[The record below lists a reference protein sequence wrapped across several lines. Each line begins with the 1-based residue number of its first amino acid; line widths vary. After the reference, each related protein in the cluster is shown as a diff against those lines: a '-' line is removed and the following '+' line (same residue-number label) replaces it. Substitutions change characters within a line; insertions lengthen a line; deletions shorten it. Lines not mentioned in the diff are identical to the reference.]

1 MKLLIVDDDKV
12 STHITTWVANKS
24 GIFEDV
30 RSVSNGREAL
40 DIFQLVNN
48 NKLAAPDFILLD
60 LDMPVMNGFAFIE
73 SIRGLTFPNRNNM
86 SIVVLTS
93 SANPGD
99 IQRARSLG
107 IEHYL
112 VKPLKL
118 NHLQNA
124 FFSLYRK
131 THLRSNNITVNDCV

>member
-73 SIRGLTFPNRNNM
+73 SIRGLTFPNKNNM
-86 SIVVLTS
+86 SIIVLTS
-93 SANPGD
+93 SAKPAD
-99 IQRARSLG
+99 IQRARSLA

-112 VKPLKL
+112 LKPLKL
-118 NHLQNA
+118 NDLQNA
-124 FFSLYRK
+124 FFSSCRK
-131 THLRSNNITVNDCV
+131 TRLRSNNIIVNDCI

>member
-73 SIRGLTFPNRNNM
+73 SIRGLTFPNKNNL
-86 SIVVLTS
+86 SIIVLTS
-93 SANPGD
+93 SAKPAD
-99 IQRARSLG
+99 IQRARSLA

-112 VKPLKL
+112 LKPLKL
-118 NHLQNA
+118 NDLQNA
-124 FFSLYRK
+124 FFSSCRK
-131 THLRSNNITVNDCV
+131 TRLRSNNIIVNDCI

>member
-1 MKLLIVDDDKV
+1 MNLLIIDDDKL
-12 STHITTWVANKS
+12 STLITTWVANKS

-73 SIRGLTFPNRNNM
+73 SIRGLTFPNKNNL
-86 SIVVLTS
+86 SIIVLTS
-93 SANPGD
+93 SAKPAD
-99 IQRARSLG
+99 IQRARSLA

-112 VKPLKL
+112 LKPLKL
-118 NHLQNA
+118 NDLQNA
-124 FFSLYRK
+124 FFSSCRK
-131 THLRSNNITVNDCV
+131 TRLRSNNIIVNDCI

>member
-60 LDMPVMNGFAFIE
+60 LDMPP
-73 SIRGLTFPNRNNM
+73 RL
-86 SIVVLTS
+86 
-93 SANPGD
+93 
-99 IQRARSLG
+99 
-107 IEHYL
+107 
-112 VKPLKL
+112 
-118 NHLQNA
+118 
-124 FFSLYRK
+124 
-131 THLRSNNITVNDCV
+131 

>member
-48 NKLAAPDFILLD
+48 NKLAALDFILLD

-73 SIRGLTFPNRNNM
+73 SIRGLTFPNKNNM
-86 SIVVLTS
+86 SIIVLTS
-93 SANPGD
+93 SAKPAD
-99 IQRARSLG
+99 IQRARSLA

-112 VKPLKL
+112 LKPLKL
-118 NHLQNA
+118 NDLQNA
-124 FFSLYRK
+124 FFSSCRK
-131 THLRSNNITVNDCV
+131 TRLRSNNIIVNDCI

>member
-1 MKLLIVDDDKV
+1 MKLLIVDDDKF
-12 STHITTWVANKS
+12 STLITTWVANKS

-73 SIRGLTFPNRNNM
+73 SIRGLTFPNKNNM
-86 SIVVLTS
+86 SIIVLTS
-93 SANPGD
+93 SAKPAD
-99 IQRARSLG
+99 IQRARSLA

-112 VKPLKL
+112 LKPLKL
-118 NHLQNA
+118 NDLQNA
-124 FFSLYRK
+124 FFSSCRK
-131 THLRSNNITVNDCV
+131 TRLRSNNIIVNDCI

>member
-1 MKLLIVDDDKV
+1 MNLLIIDDDKV
-12 STHITTWVANKS
+12 STLITTWVAKKS

-40 DIFQLVNN
+40 DIFQHVNN

-73 SIRGLTFPNRNNM
+73 SIRGLTFPNKNNM
-86 SIVVLTS
+86 SIVVLSS

-118 NHLQNA
+118 NDLQNA

-131 THLRSNNITVNDCV
+131 THLRSNNIIVNDCV